1 MTDPTR
7 PLGGKILT
15 GPFMV
20 LLGLTAIGVLLVLVR
35 LVNGVG
41 AITALSDGYPWGIWK
56 PLNVVTF
63 TGVAAGA
70 YGVGLLTYILNRGEY
85 HPLVRPAVLVGA
97 LGYTL
102 AGLSVLVDLGRWWN
116 AWKLGLWYHFN
127 VNSVLLEVAL
137 CVLTYVA
144 VLWVEVTPA
153 ILEGWQRSD
162 RSHLKR
168 WAAQGLPIVKRV
180 LPFVIALAILLP
192 TMHQSSLGSLFLV
205 AIYKLHPLWLTPMLP
220 LLFLISCLMMGYGGV
235 VIVDTILG
243 LTYHHH
249 RDTKLLAKL
258 SKVMVGLTAAY
269 IAIRF
274 ADLAWHHKLAFTV
287 AFDKYALLFWGEM
300 ALFAAPAVI
309 LLTERR
315 RNDAGSL
322 FWASILAVHAGALY
336 RFSVYI
342 IAYDPGPGWTY
353 FPAISEVLVSVGM
366 VACGTAVFTIL
377 VKKFPILH
385 ARVPVQAR
393 LKKAA

>member
-1 MTDPTR
+1 MSDPTR

-15 GPFMV
+15 VPFMV
-20 LLGLTAIGVLLVLVR
+20 LLGFTAVGVALVLVR
-35 LVNGVG
+35 LISGVG
-41 AITALSDGYPWGIWK
+41 AITAMTDGYPWGIWK

-70 YGVGLLTYILNRGEY
+70 YGVGLLTYILNKGEY

-116 AWKLGLWYHFN
+116 AWKLGQWYHFN

-153 ILEGWQRSD
+153 ILEGWHKSGSSKLQ
-162 RSHLKR
+162 HY
-168 WAAQGLPIVKRV
+168 AARGLPIVKKV
-180 LPFVIALAILLP
+180 LPFVISLAILLP

-205 AIYKLHPLWLTPMLP
+205 SIYKLHPLWHTPMLP
-220 LLFLISCLMMGYGGV
+220 LLFLISCLIMGYGGV
-235 VIVDTILG
+235 VIVDTILA

-258 SKVMVGLTAAY
+258 SKVTVGLIGAY
-269 IAIRF
+269 LAIRLG
-274 ADLAWHHKLAFTV
+274 DLAWHHKLGLLFA
-287 AFDKYALLFWGEM
+287 DKYALLFWGEM
-300 ALFAAPAVI
+300 ALFAAPAVM
-309 LLTERR
+309 LLSDKR
-315 RNDAGSL
+315 RNDSGVL
-322 FWASILAVHAGALY
+322 FWASILSVHAGALY

-342 IAYDPGPGWTY
+342 IAYNPGPGWVY
-353 FPAISEVLVSVGM
+353 FPAVSEVLVSVGM
-366 VACGTAVFTIL
+366 VACGIAVFTVL

-385 ARVPVQAR
+385 ARVQHSSQVR
-393 LKKAA
+393 KAA